1 MANEQRYI
9 TRSEGDDLYTELQR
23 KTLNELQRLSGA
35 VWTDYNPSDPGVTLA
50 DAVDY
55 ALTET
60 DYKLDFALEEY
71 LAGKD
76 GTWRSER
83 FGLFPPEAV
92 YPSAPVTAD
101 DYRRLIP
108 ARFPMVEDAKVTAN
122 AASRTYDF
130 ELRLSPFFTD
140 DRTLPERVGRFLNRH
155 RNLCE
160 RIGTVA
166 VQQTEALFFEADFEI
181 ETGQQPTDLLV
192 NIYWT
197 AMHYIA
203 GSVEIVRPENDGA
216 FPARAD
222 EWYDGPAGEVRVE
235 IPAQRNTERELYRK
249 LRQLPGIVSFKTCYF
264 RDSAN
269 RIITDF
275 GTGYSLQLPE
285 TFRHIAV
292 RIKGKAVEP
301 DMQEFREKLHAKYF
315 MHKTFLLRE
324 QENCFENGNC
334 SDRSREGFGGATYR
348 AAYRNVYA
356 HTPIARDLP
365 SHYATSERDFRRDT
379 PPRTRADIRNFG
391 HYLKIFDWVLMRG
404 LQELDGL
411 KKVLA
416 IEDADNDLLRMPLL
430 STEEPAARK
439 EKDRCRPIAALRS
452 RYMDFLD
459 GLYGAASDPA
469 GLRAFDGYG
478 LTAEDRLR
486 RRMRFLRELPR
497 LIRDRFVSFDLTGP
511 CGGENVPVVKRYL
524 SLLLDF
530 NVREEIAA
538 GNVLPSHN
546 LLLTGDGEKRHR
558 LHDVMNACMIDD
570 GVFATAAV
578 EAIEPDEPPR
588 TEQERI
594 DRIEELRRHLPIFHS
609 NRISSS
615 LFREGIVLHNYRLV
629 KVDRREWI
637 LVFRGREEERRMNLG
652 RSDDQEGLKRW
663 ANTLCRYLR
672 ELNRACEAV
681 YAVEKNLLLGKE
693 DSDTVMLVF
702 TGWTARTHSPWF
714 RKACAGWARSV
725 IPAHLNVEIH
735 WLGATQMQWFEECHR
750 KWRECLRQEAPAELR
765 AVYEHR
771 MMRILAIASCRAAH
785 RPDQGLPHPPAKT
798 QQRQRAMGAKAN
810 DYQLDE
816 V

>member
-1 MANEQRYI
+1 MADEQRYI

-23 KTLNELQRLSGA
+23 KTLNELQRLAGA
-35 VWTDYNPSDPGVTLA
+35 VWTDYNPSDPGVTVA

-60 DYKLDFALEEY
+60 DYKLDFALEDY
-71 LAGKD
+71 LAAED

-83 FGLFPPEAV
+83 FGLFPPAEV

-101 DYRRLIP
+101 DYRRLILS
-108 ARFPMVEDAKVTAN
+108 RFPMVENAKVTAN
-122 AASRTYDF
+122 AALRAYDF
-130 ELRLSPFFTD
+130 ELRLAPFFTD
-140 DRTLPERVGRFLNRH
+140 DRSLPERVGRVLNRH

-181 ETGQQPTDLLV
+181 EAGQHPTDLLV

-197 AMHYIA
+197 AIHYLA
-203 GSVEIVRPENDGA
+203 GSVKIVRPENDGA
-216 FPARAD
+216 FPAQTARAD
-222 EWYDGPAGEVRVE
+222 EWYDGPADGVRVE
-235 IPAQRNTERELYRK
+235 IPTQRNTESELYRK

-264 RDSAN
+264 KDSAN
-269 RIITDF
+269 RIIADF
-275 GTGYSLQLPE
+275 SAGYSLQLPE
-285 TFRHIAV
+285 NFRRIAV
-292 RIKGKAVEP
+292 RIKGMAVKP
-301 DMQEFREKLHAKYF
+301 DMQEFREKLRARYF
-315 MHKTFLLRE
+315 MHQSFRLRSLLHE
-324 QENCFENGNC
+324 QESRFENGNRG
-334 SDRSREGFGGATYR
+334 DRGRERFGGTTCR
-348 AAYRNVYA
+348 AVYRNVYA
-356 HTPIARDLP
+356 HTPVARDLP

-391 HYLKIFDWVLMRG
+391 RYLKLFDLVLMRG

-411 KKVLA
+411 KRVLD
-416 IEDADNDLLRMPLL
+416 IEHTDGELLRMPLL
-430 STEEPAARK
+430 PTEEPAARK

-469 GLRAFDGYG
+469 GLRTFDCYG
-478 LTAEDRLR
+478 QTAEERLR

-497 LIRDRFVSFDLTGP
+497 LIRDRFVSFDRTGP
-511 CGGENVPVVKRYL
+511 CGGGNVPVVQRYL

-546 LLLTGDGEKRHR
+546 LMLTGDGEKRHR
-558 LHDVMNACMIDD
+558 LHDAMNACMIDD
-570 GVFATAAV
+570 GVFATASV
-578 EAIEPDEPPR
+578 EAVEPDEPPR
-588 TEQERI
+588 TEQERL
-594 DRIEELRRHLPIFHS
+594 DRIEELRRQLPIFHS
-609 NRISSS
+609 NRISGS
-615 LFREGIVLHNYRLV
+615 LFREGVVLRNYRLV
-629 KVDRREWI
+629 KVDRREWL
-637 LVFRGREEERRMNLG
+637 LVFRGKEEERRMNLG
-652 RSDDQEGLKRW
+652 RSDDKEGLQRW

-681 YAVEKNLLLGKE
+681 YAVEKNLLLGQE
-693 DSDTVMLVF
+693 DSDTVMFVF

-714 RKACAGWARSV
+714 REACAGWARAV
-725 IPAHLNVEIH
+725 VPAHLNMEIY
-735 WLGATQMQWFEECHR
+735 WLGATQMQCFEECHR

-765 AVYEHR
+765 AVYERR
-771 MMRILAIASCRAAH
+771 MMRIL
-785 RPDQGLPHPPAKT
+785 PAKT
-798 QQRQRAMGAKAN
+798 RAMGAKAN
-810 DYQLDE
+810 DYQQDE